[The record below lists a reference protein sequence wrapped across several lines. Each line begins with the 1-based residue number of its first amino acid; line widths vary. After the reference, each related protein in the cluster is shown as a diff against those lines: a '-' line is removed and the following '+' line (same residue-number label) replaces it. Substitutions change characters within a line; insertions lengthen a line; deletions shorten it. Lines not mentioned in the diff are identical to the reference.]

1 MLKINKGDKC
11 PDFSLLNQNG
21 ELVNLH
27 TFIGQKNIVLFFYP
41 KDNSLGCTIEAC
53 SFRDNL
59 PTFEGLDCVVLGI
72 SSGSV
77 FSHKDFSDK
86 YNLKYDLLSDV
97 DDELRNKFGL
107 PKSYFGLMKA
117 RVTFVIDKKGII
129 QFMFNSQSNVY
140 AHVKKAIAVLQENQ

>member
-86 YNLKYDLLSDV
+86 YNLL
-97 DDELRNKFGL
+97 
-107 PKSYFGLMKA
+107 
-117 RVTFVIDKKGII
+117 TT
-129 QFMFNSQSNVY
+129 
-140 AHVKKAIAVLQENQ
+140 